1 MPFSLF
7 GSVKRPWVVTL
18 GSICLV
24 CTALLAGGFFYAGRL
39 LAVET
44 SPHQADVGVVLAG
57 NFSRA
62 VYAADLYRQKLITKV
77 WVTKPVRESGLAQL
91 DALGV
96 PYPRQEDVSR
106 AVLLKKGVPED
117 RIEIIGNGV
126 VSTLAEA
133 KLVAELLK
141 TRPEVRSLL
150 IITTRVHARRAKAI
164 FEHVLGPSPHAA
176 INVVGS
182 PYDGFVADRWW
193 RDRDSARQVV
203 LEVAKLVLFW
213 VATEI

>member
-141 TRPEVRSLL
+141 TRPEIR
-150 IITTRVHARRAKAI
+150 HARSCWKWPSWCCSGSQPKSDAHDANIRI
-164 FEHVLGPSPHAA
+164 GPR
-176 INVVGS
+176 
-182 PYDGFVADRWW
+182 VARLH
-193 RDRDSARQVV
+193 DSADGARLHRSTDALSGRPWVRRCGG
-203 LEVAKLVLFW
+203 LFRR
-213 VATEI
+213 